1 MLLDNGV
8 TRAENSDN
16 RRDTGIK
23 SGSGQDLNLSTSE
36 DLIDSGSGQLNTKSG
51 DKKHEIEVNNYY
63 DFISAP
69 LAEPKLKPLYFEVPQ
84 TSQLNLVGRDWVFNQ
99 ILNSENHILLE
110 GRNY

>member
-36 DLIDSGSGQLNTKSG
+36 DLIDSGQLNTKSG
-51 DKKHEIEVNNYY
+51 DKKHEIEVNY

-84 TSQLNLVGRDWVFNQ
+84 TSQLNFVGRDWVFNQ